1 MKKINWKDEKKKAY
15 WKNII
20 LFRWDK
26 LIQKRD
32 KHQWVFGGRE
42 GKNFDDNS
50 RHLFEWVN
58 KNHPE
63 LNTAWLCRTQEL
75 ADEIRSFGYKAF
87 VFGTKEA
94 DNFAKHAGV
103 AFYSH
108 ELIDFGQHPRV
119 GGSTIA
125 TTGHGSGGK
134 KINYLSHTGVAL
146 FLKKVADYFFCW
158 TYRDLTMATSKFH
171 LYQYEGY
178 FNLKK
183 DAHKAICGQPQ
194 NDVLFSGLKKKDVLN
209 GLGIDPNKNLV
220 LYMPTYRGPAMG
232 ENHMAKIVKELY
244 ECKELDD
251 VLNKTNSIFVVK
263 LHPLT
268 PRIDIANRDNFVIL
282 EYSALKNNHQLL
294 AVGDMMISD
303 YSATIVD
310 FSLLE
315 RPVQFYLPD
324 HEDFMRLSEPLFDE
338 FVDLCKRNCCTTPK
352 ELANA
357 ILHPSMEAVG
367 AINEMFEDPSLK
379 GTCFCE
385 GVFKAICKEAGLKE
399 YL

>member
-1 MKKINWKDEKKKAY
+1 MQKIDWHDEKKRAY
-15 WKNII
+15 WKNIF
-20 LFRWDK
+20 LFRWDR
-26 LIQKRD
+26 LVQKRD
-32 KHQWVFGGRE
+32 KYQWVFGGRE

-63 LNTAWLCRTQEL
+63 IKTAWLCRTFEL
-75 ADEIRSFGYKAF
+75 AKEIRSLGYDAY
-87 VFGTKEA
+87 VFGSKDA
-94 DNFAKHAGV
+94 DDFAKHAGV

-119 GGSTIA
+119 GGATIA

-134 KINYLSHTGVAL
+134 KINYLSHTGFTL
-146 FLKKVADYFFCW
+146 FLKKVVDKFFCW

-171 LYQYEGY
+171 MYQYEGY

-183 DAHKAICGQPQ
+183 NAHKAICGQPQ
-194 NDVLFSGLKKKDVLN
+194 NDVLFSGLTKEVVLKD
-209 GLGIDPNKNLV
+209 LGIDYTKNLI

-232 ENHMAKIVKELY
+232 ENQMGKIIADLY
-244 ECKELDD
+244 NSKELDD
-251 VLNKTNSIFVVK
+251 ALTKTNSIFVAK

-268 PRIDIANRDNFVIL
+268 PHIDITNRENFIIMD
-282 EYSALKNNHQLL
+282 YAALKNNHQLL

-315 RPVQFYLPD
+315 RPVAFYLPD
-324 HEDFMRLSEPLFDE
+324 HKEFIEQSEPLFDE
-338 FVDLCKRNCCTTPK
+338 FVDLCTKNCSKSPI

-357 ILHPSMEAVG
+357 IMHPTKESVE

-379 GTCFCE
+379 GTCYCE
-385 GVFKAICKEAGLKE
+385 GVFNAICKEAGI
-399 YL
+399 

>member
-1 MKKINWKDEKKKAY
+1 MIVIDWKNEKKKAY
-15 WKNII
+15 WKNVI

-26 LIQKRD
+26 MIQSRD
-32 KHQWVFGGRE
+32 KHQWVFGGRR
-42 GKNFDDNS
+42 GNNYDDNS

-63 LNTAWLCRTQEL
+63 LKTAWLCRTQEL
-75 ADEIRSFGYKAF
+75 ADEIRSLGYRAF
-87 VFGTKEA
+87 VFGSKEA
-94 DNFAKHAGV
+94 DNYAKHSGV

-108 ELIDFGQHPRV
+108 GLIDFGLYPRV
-119 GGSTIA
+119 GGATIA

-134 KINYLSHTGVAL
+134 KLYCLSHTGFTL
-146 FLKKVADYFFCW
+146 FLKKVADFFFSW
-158 TYRDLTMATSKFH
+158 TYRDLTMGTSMYH
-171 LYQYEGY
+171 LHQCEGY
-178 FNLKK
+178 YNLKK

-194 NDVLFSGLKKKDVLN
+194 NDVLFSGLTKEKVLK
-209 GLGIDPNKNLV
+209 GLGIDPKKNLI

-232 ENHMAKIVKELY
+232 ENQMGKIVKDLY
-244 ECKELDD
+244 DCDELDEA
-251 VLNKTNSIFVVK
+251 LNKTNSVFVAK

-268 PRIDIANRDNFVIL
+268 PHIDLENRDNFVIFD
-282 EYSALKNNHQLL
+282 YSALKNNHQLL

-324 HEDFMRLSEPLFDE
+324 HEDFIRLSEPLFDE
-338 FVDLCKRNCCTTPK
+338 FVDLCKKNCCTTPK

-357 ILHPSMEAVG
+357 ILHPSKESVN
-367 AINEMFEDPSLK
+367 AINDMFEDPSLN

-385 GVFKAICKEAGLKE
+385 GVFKAICKEAELTE

>member
-1 MKKINWKDEKKKAY
+1 MQKIDWKDEKKRAY

-20 LFRWDK
+20 LFRWDR
-26 LIQKRD
+26 LTQKRD
-32 KHQWVFGGRE
+32 KYQWVFGGRE

-75 ADEIRSFGYKAF
+75 AEEVRSMGYRAY
-87 VFGTKEA
+87 VFGSKDA
-94 DNFAKHAGV
+94 DDFAKHAGV

-108 ELIDFGQHPRV
+108 ELIDFGPHPRV
-119 GGSTIA
+119 GGATIA

-134 KINYLSHTGVAL
+134 KINYLSHTGFTL
-146 FLKKVADYFFCW
+146 FLKKVADLFFCW
-158 TYRDLTMATSKFH
+158 TYRDLTMGTSKFH
-171 LYQYEGY
+171 LHQYEGY

-183 DAHKAICGQPQ
+183 NAHKAICGQPQ
-194 NDVLFSGLKKKDVLN
+194 NDVLFSGLTKENVLG
-209 GLGIDPNKNLV
+209 GLGIDPKKNLV

-232 ENHMAKIVKELY
+232 ENQMSNIVKDLY
-244 ECKELDD
+244 ECNELDKA
-251 VLNKTNSIFVVK
+251 LNKTNSVFVVK

-268 PRIDIANRDNFVIL
+268 PHIDIKNRDNFIIL
-282 EYSALKNNHQLL
+282 DYVALKNNHQLL

-324 HEDFMRLSEPLFDE
+324 HEDFIRLSEPLFEE
-338 FVDLCKRNCCTTPK
+338 FVNLCKKNCCTTPK

-357 ILHPSMEAVG
+357 ILYPNKTSVD
-367 AINEMFEDPSLK
+367 AINEMFEDPSLR

-385 GVFKAICKEAGLKE
+385 GVFRAICKEAGLIE
-399 YL
+399 YI